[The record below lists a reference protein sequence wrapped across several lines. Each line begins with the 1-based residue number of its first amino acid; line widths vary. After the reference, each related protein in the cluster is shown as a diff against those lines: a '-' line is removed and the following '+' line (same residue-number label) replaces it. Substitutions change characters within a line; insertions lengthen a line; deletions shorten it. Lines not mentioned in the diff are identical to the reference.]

1 MKKLITAL
9 AGMLTF
15 SIIAAQQIP
24 ISEGYFIDRYS
35 FSPSYAGNYNPQFL
49 FLDYRSDWTGINGGP
64 KTFRMSYNDR
74 FMTNSGYG
82 AKLILDKA
90 GIFNQLYFMGSYS
103 YNLKVSEDHHI
114 LFGLS
119 AGVYRNTIN
128 MREYYNDP
136 TYNIDP
142 SLISENI
149 NSKIKFMSDAS
160 VVWLWK
166 GLEAGFMFSN
176 INFGDAHYK
185 EVDVK
190 YKPLSNFQFHADYYW
205 TVGERWDVEPF
216 AIVRGGKYILS
227 QFEFATRV
235 LYQKKLWGSLV
246 YRDPGIFGV
255 GLGCNIGEAFIIN
268 YNFNFASNVALNV
281 FTNHE
286 FCLGINIFKLASKK
300 QSTGEL

>member
-15 SIIAAQQIP
+15 SVIAAQQIP

-142 SLISENI
+142 
-149 NSKIKFMSDAS
+149 
-160 VVWLWK
+160 
-166 GLEAGFMFSN
+166 
-176 INFGDAHYK
+176 
-185 EVDVK
+185 
-190 YKPLSNFQFHADYYW
+190 
-205 TVGERWDVEPF
+205 
-216 AIVRGGKYILS
+216 
-227 QFEFATRV
+227 
-235 LYQKKLWGSLV
+235 
-246 YRDPGIFGV
+246 
-255 GLGCNIGEAFIIN
+255 
-268 YNFNFASNVALNV
+268 
-281 FTNHE
+281 
-286 FCLGINIFKLASKK
+286 
-300 QSTGEL
+300 